1 MIICMYRYGFAR
13 SSKEDRYKW
22 SQTVKTFLKNR
33 SHTILRRVY
42 ILVDSRHPIKESD
55 VEMMNVLNE
64 CELSFQFILTKA
76 DISSST
82 EKIVCLQSTFQEM
95 MSKKH
100 ACGFPIVHIVSSHD
114 GSGIDSFK
122 HSITELMY
130 SSASDDNNDTMAL
143 SSSASAMELRN
154 PTI

>member
-1 MIICMYRYGFAR
+1 
-13 SSKEDRYKW
+13 
-22 SQTVKTFLKNR
+22 
-33 SHTILRRVY
+33 
-42 ILVDSRHPIKESD
+42 
-55 VEMMNVLNE
+55 
-64 CELSFQFILTKA
+64 
-76 DISSST
+76 
-82 EKIVCLQSTFQEM
+82 